1 VHWKLDIRDYPSMCV
16 FPKLEPIYP
25 VKIASKVEASAL
37 PKKEN
42 KDEKNDNLE
51 EKTRLLI

>member
-1 VHWKLDIRDYPSMCV
+1 MCV